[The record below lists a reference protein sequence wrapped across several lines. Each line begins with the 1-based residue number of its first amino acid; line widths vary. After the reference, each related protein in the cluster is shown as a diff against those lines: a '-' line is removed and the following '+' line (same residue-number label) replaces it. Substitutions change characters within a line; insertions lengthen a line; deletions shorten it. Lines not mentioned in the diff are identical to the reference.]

1 MSFPPMDGSGQSAGP
16 VVTDP
21 FTPPQMAMLVPPPHE
36 FVTQIPQPGLTSPPQ
51 QGNCNTI
58 ISDGVYIIVCTNR
71 IP

>member
-1 MSFPPMDGSGQSAGP
+1 MSFPPMDSSGQSAGP

-51 QGNCNTI
+51 QGNCN
-58 ISDGVYIIVCTNR
+58 GNFVYSIYCTTR